1 MTHVFL
7 LAACLVASFAAL
19 GLAGTA
25 AAQAL
30 RTDILTVRGPVLAEA
45 AATTFDKVQFLNALA
60 KIESDIK
67 LGVLFK
73 FDGNDDQAAV
83 HFLSPRAETIPA
95 ISAALQ
101 SFGLVDFEAR
111 FADLETASGKEAVAV
126 AVKQATRELSK
137 ARLKVRPTA
146 KDKFR
151 SIAQQLQAAAALV
164 NPDGPTEVADFQD
177 TWGMVM
183 VARDQIELFA
193 RGKDL
198 TLLGRTPDPAMIE
211 GAQKLGTIVDIILID
226 LPDPAVPVPM
236 TFDPA
241 IFTTAVADLGMLAG

>member
-83 HFLSPRAETIPA
+83 HFSTPRAETIPA

-183 VARDQIELFA
+183 VARDQIDLFA